1 MVAATADRI
10 DLKKVFTSDFLS
22 PWKAASFVRT
32 SLAGGRFERLAQFP
46 LSQVQRRLTHGL
58 TI

>member
-22 PWKAASFVRT
+22 PWKAASFLFAPYWQAVV
-32 SLAGGRFERLAQFP
+32 LK
-46 LSQVQRRLTHGL
+46 GL
-58 TI
+58 PNSRYRKCSVV